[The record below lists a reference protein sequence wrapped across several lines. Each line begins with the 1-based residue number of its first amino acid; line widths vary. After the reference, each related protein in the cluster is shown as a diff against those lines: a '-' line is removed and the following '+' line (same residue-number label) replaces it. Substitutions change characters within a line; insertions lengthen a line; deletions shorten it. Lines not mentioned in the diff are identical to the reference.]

1 MRKLLSLL
9 ACLFSVSIIVQA
21 QTTESG
27 AAHLS
32 MVETE
37 RAFARMSEEKG
48 TRPSFMAFI
57 AEDGIL
63 FRPKAVKGKQWM
75 IDHPLPP
82 SDKRDLL
89 SWGPSFADMA
99 RAGDMGYTF
108 GPWQYKSDIRDARP
122 VAWGHFVTIWKKQAD
137 GSWKFRVDLGISH
150 PEPAQSDFS
159 LEQPKNETS
168 PSNLGVVSDVARAAL
183 LAADRQFSE
192 DSAAQ
197 GAQKA
202 FLSYA
207 SPDVR
212 VFREGKLPFKGKVA
226 SAEAVPTGSGL
237 WTWQPEAWD
246 VSRSGDLGYS
256 YGTYWLKSNDANAK
270 PETGNYF
277 RIWKKQPGNVWK
289 VVVDL
294 ANPVPEKSS

>member
-1 MRKLLSLL
+1 
-9 ACLFSVSIIVQA
+9 
-21 QTTESG
+21 
-27 AAHLS
+27 

-48 TRPSFMAFI
+48 TRPSFMAFV

-63 FRPKAVKGKQWM
+63 FRPKAVKAKQWM

-82 SDKRDLL
+82 SDERDLL

-99 RAGDMGYTF
+99 AAGDMGYTF

-122 VAWGHFVTIWKKQAD
+122 VAWGHFVTIWRKQAD
-137 GSWKFRVDLGISH
+137 GSWKFEVDLGVSH
-150 PEPAQSDFS
+150 PEPTSSNFV
-159 LEQPKNETS
+159 LEQPKTT
-168 PSNLGVVSDVARAAL
+168 PSAKAGVAKIDTERAAL
-183 LAADRQFSE
+183 LSAERKFSQS
-192 DSAAQ
+192 SASD

-207 SPDVR
+207 ATNVH
-212 VFREGKLPFKGKVA
+212 VFREGKLPYIGKA
-226 SAEAVPTGSGL
+226 LAADAIPSGTGL

-246 VSRSGDLGYS
+246 VSGSGDLGYS
-256 YGTYWLKSNDANAK
+256 YGTYWLRSNDANTK

-277 RIWKKQPGNVWK
+277 RIWKKQSGVWK

-294 ANPVPEKSS
+294 ANPVPEKKS

>member
-1 MRKLLSLL
+1 MRRLLSLIS
-9 ACLFSVSIIVQA
+9 CLFVLPIILLA
-21 QTTESG
+21 QKTDSRS
-27 AAHLS
+27 ALLS

-63 FRPKAVKGKQWM
+63 FRPKAVKGKQYM
-75 IDHPLPP
+75 AEHPLPP

-89 SWGPSFADMA
+89 SWTPSFADVA

-108 GPWQYKSDIRDARP
+108 GPWQYKSDIREDRP
-122 VAWGHFVTIWKKQAD
+122 VAWGHFVTIWQKQAD
-137 GSWKFRVDLGISH
+137 GSWKFAVDLGISH
-150 PEPAQSDFS
+150 PEPIHTGVLLTQPQS
-159 LEQPKNETS
+159 QPPGKQRK
-168 PSNLGVVSDVARAAL
+168 SDTERAAL
-183 LAADRQFSE
+183 LTAERKFSE
-192 DSAAQ
+192 DSAGS

-202 FLSYA
+202 FLSHA
-207 SPDVR
+207 ATNVN
-212 VFREGKLPFKGKVA
+212 VFREGKLPFTGKA
-226 SAEAVPTGSGL
+226 LAAEAIPSGAGL

-256 YGTYWLKSNDANAK
+256 YGTYWLKGNGSAGM
-270 PETGNYF
+270 ETGNYF
-277 RIWKKQPGNVWK
+277 RIWKKQGGAWK

-294 ANPVPEKSS
+294 ANPVPEKKN